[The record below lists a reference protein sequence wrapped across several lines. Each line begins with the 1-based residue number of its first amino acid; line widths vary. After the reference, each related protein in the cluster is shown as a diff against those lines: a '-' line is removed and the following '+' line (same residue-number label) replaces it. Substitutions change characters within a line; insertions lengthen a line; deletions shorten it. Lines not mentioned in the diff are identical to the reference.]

1 MILLTGS
8 EPPSLST
15 LTSSNRTY
23 LSWEVVSCMLATCY
37 SHRSAQSL
45 QPDYHTPRLAS
56 AVWSKL
62 FPLAW
67 ARTSLSSE
75 QPSRSSEYQLY
86 VRGRKPWQEVFP
98 NKLLIKS
105 INQDTIGRYTIHPP
119 EPLRKSS

>member
-1 MILLTGS
+1 MILLAGS
-8 EPPSLST
+8 EPLSLGT

-23 LSWEVVSCMLATCY
+23 LSWEAVFYMLVTCY

-45 QPDYHTPRLAS
+45 QTDHYTPRLVS
-56 AVWSKL
+56 AIWSKL

-86 VRGRKPWQEVFP
+86 VRGRKYWLEVVP

-105 INQDTIGRYTIHPP
+105 IEQDTIG
-119 EPLRKSS
+119 